1 MSPDDLATAPN
12 IGPKLAAGLREVGIG
27 SMDELRAVG
36 AVDAWDRLRGADLFD
51 CVNSMLALEG
61 AIEGVR
67 WHHLPAE
74 QRQALT
80 THVHDQSVGGRA

>member
-1 MSPDDLATAPN
+1 MTPDDLATAPN

-27 SMDELRAVG
+27 SIDELREIG
-36 AVDAWDRLRGADLFD
+36 AADAWDRLRGAGLYD

-74 QRQALT
+74 RRQMLT
-80 THVHDQSVGGRA
+80 AHVHDQNVGGRA